1 MPRLFVGLEIPE
13 PVMGALA
20 GLRGGLSGAR
30 WVEPENYH
38 VTLRFV
44 GDVDEDVADDLYARL
59 ADRRPRAPVEVIV
72 DGLGAFGGDR
82 PHAVLATVIATPALV
97 DLQEETE
104 RLVRRA
110 GLEPERRKF
119 TPHVTLARLK
129 RVPPQALAD
138 WIAVRAPFE
147 RLSFSADR
155 LAVFSAKEGSG
166 GGPYVVEAA
175 YPLG

>member
-13 PVMGALA
+13 AVATTLA

-30 WVEPENYH
+30 WIEPENYH

-44 GDVDEDVADDLYARL
+44 GDVDESVAEDVYARL
-59 ADRRPRAPVEVIV
+59 AERRPRAPVEVIV

-82 PHAVLATVIATPALV
+82 PHAVFATVAATPALA

-104 RLVRRA
+104 RLIRRA
-110 GLEPERRKF
+110 GLEPERRRF

-129 RVPPQALAD
+129 RVSPQALAD
-138 WIAVRAPFE
+138 WIAVRAPVE
-147 RLSFSADR
+147 RLAFSAER
-155 LAVFSAKEGSG
+155 IAVFSAREGTG

-175 YPLG
+175 YPL